1 MKFRSV
7 ICVCALA
14 ASAAMATDVTGLTS
28 ETLGWI
34 KVNSS
39 AKCTIIAVPWVNV
52 GGGNVEVAKL
62 VKTDTLSTDDKLYYY
77 DGTQY
82 FGWQISNGQWVGLS
96 TTKADETGKSITLNA
111 PTDAYALARG
121 KALFIER
128 SDTTKDIY
136 LYGQH
141 ETANVSV
148 QVLDGTA
155 EAPAYTLIANPRM
168 AEVNLNSVTMAGTPN
183 SGDKIIVP
191 GVDGANAKEYTY
203 DSSKGGWGYLKEG
216 ATPIFPGVAA
226 PRTWST
232 DAFLPVG
239 RGVWYLS
246 KGGSPTFTF

>member
-1 MKFRSV
+1 MKFRSM

-28 ETLGWI
+28 ATLGWI

-39 AKCTIIAVPWVNV
+39 AKCTIIAVPWLNV
-52 GGGNVEVAKL
+52 GGTSMQVAKL
-62 VKTDTLSTDDKLYYY
+62 VKTDSLSADDKLYYY
-77 DGTQY
+77 DGTRY
-82 FGWQISNGQWVGLS
+82 YGWQISGGEWVGLS
-96 TTKADETGKSITLNA
+96 TTKIDETGQSITLNA
-111 PTDAYALARG
+111 PTDTYSLPRG

-136 LYGQH
+136 LFGQYDSGH
-141 ETANVSV
+141 
-148 QVLDGTA
+148 A
-155 EAPAYTLIANPRM
+155 EVPVTGCASTTPAYTLIANPNTS
-168 AEVNLNSVTMAGTPN
+168 EINLNNVTMNGSPN
-183 SGDKIIVP
+183 AGDKIIVP
-191 GVDGANAKEYTY
+191 GVDGANEKEYTY

-232 DAFLPVG
+232 EAILPAG
-239 RGVWYLS
+239 RGVWYMS